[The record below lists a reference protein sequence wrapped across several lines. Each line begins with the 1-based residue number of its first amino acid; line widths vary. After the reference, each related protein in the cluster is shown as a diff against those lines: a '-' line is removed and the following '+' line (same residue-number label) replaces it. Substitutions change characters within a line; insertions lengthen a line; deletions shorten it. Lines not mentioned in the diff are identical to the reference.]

1 MPVEIMQTLTQI
13 LAVANGIFVVLIVL
27 RLLTK

>member
-1 MPVEIMQTLTQI
+1 MPVEITQALTQI

-27 RLLTK
+27 RLLIK